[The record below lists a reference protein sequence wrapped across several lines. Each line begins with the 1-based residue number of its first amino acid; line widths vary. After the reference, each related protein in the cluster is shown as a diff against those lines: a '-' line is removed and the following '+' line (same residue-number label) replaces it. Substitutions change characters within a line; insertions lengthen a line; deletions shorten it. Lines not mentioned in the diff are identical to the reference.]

1 MNLECIL
8 YLVVG
13 SLSRPPTLLSTLV
26 PMQIENT
33 PFYSSIRIIMHD
45 ASSQAVTWLGRGHEE
60 EAVENSH

>member
-13 SLSRPPTLLSTLV
+13 SLSRPLLSTLV

-60 EAVENSH
+60 EAVQNSH